1 MTMVRSLHGARIAP
15 LLGALALAAL
25 TTPAQAQVR
34 PGSVEFGV
42 LGGFVEGDELYDNAG
57 IFGVRAA
64 YNLSRVIGFEV
75 RYTGSPTTKSA
86 PIFSPSGAVQET
98 IREDVFIQQLGFNA
112 LLNLNSGIINPYL
125 AGGAGMVF
133 LDGTHF
139 AVNMGIGTRI
149 HINDFFFAK
158 VDVRGWFSSEAPG
171 ADEYAHFHATAGFG
185 VQLGGDF
192 DMDGDGVPNTEDK
205 CPTTA
210 EDKDDFEDS
219 DGCPEDDNDKDGVKD
234 ADDKCPMKAEDK
246 DDDRDDDGCPDIDDD
261 NDGIDN
267 DTDKCKD
274 VPEDKDGFE
283 DDDGCPEKDNDKDGI
298 DDAADLCPLEAETKN
313 NWADE
318 DGCPELDTDK
328 DGVWNIV
335 DKCVD
340 AAETLN
346 GYDDLDGCPDEV
358 PADLTAVLGIQTDIK
373 FERKSEAI
381 FRRSLKP
388 LDALAAVL
396 KRHPKAT
403 IEVQTTAFGVPD
415 AVALSNKRSAGVW
428 SYLTTTGGVAEG
440 SLRGKGI
447 GDAALPA
454 DAPKGAK
461 KDRLEVHLFV
471 PTTQPQPKA
480 PTLDELKALKA
491 RGGKAMTKFEE
502 RAEKAKKAAEARAK
516 KAAPVVPAAAPVVPA
531 AVPAVVPA
539 AAPVVPDATPKAA
552 TPKADTPKAP
562 SAPNPPN

>member
-1 MTMVRSLHGARIAP
+1 MFRYLHGARTAP

-25 TTPAQAQVR
+25 TMPAHAQVR
-34 PGSVEFGV
+34 PGSVEVGV

-57 IFGVRAA
+57 IFGARAA
-64 YNLSRVIGFEV
+64 YNLSRVIGFEM
-75 RYTGSPTTKSA
+75 RYTGSPTTRTTA
-86 PIFSPSGAVQET
+86 VFGAAGNVEDSV
-98 IREDVFIQQLGFNA
+98 REDVFIHQLGFNA
-112 LLNLNSGIINPYL
+112 LLNLNSAVINPYL
-125 AGGAGMVF
+125 AAGAGIVV

-139 AVNMGIGTRI
+139 GVNLGLGTRI

-158 VDVRGWFSSEAPG
+158 VDVRGWFSSEAP
-171 ADEYAHFHATAGFG
+171 AQDEYAHFHATVGFG
-185 VQLGGDF
+185 VQLGGDY
-192 DMDGDGVPNTEDK
+192 DMDGDGITNTADK

-219 DGCPEDDNDKDGVKD
+219 DGCPEDDNDKDGIKD

-246 DDDRDDDGCPDIDDD
+246 DEDRDDDGCPDVDDD

-267 DTDKCKD
+267 DADKCKD
-274 VPEDKDGFE
+274 VPEDMDGFE

-298 DDAADLCPLEAETKN
+298 EDAADLCPLEAETKN

-318 DGCPELDTDK
+318 DGCPEKDTDK

-346 GYDDLDGCPDEV
+346 GYDDLDGCPDAV

-388 LDALAAVL
+388 LDTLAAVL

-403 IEVQTTAFGVPD
+403 IEIQTTGFGVPD
-415 AVALSNKRSAGVW
+415 AMALSNKRSAGVW
-428 SYLTTTGGVAEG
+428 SYLTTTGGVTEA

-461 KDRLEVHLFV
+461 KDRLEVHLWV
-471 PTTQPQPKA
+471 PSTQPQPKA

-491 RGGKAMTKFEE
+491 RGGKAMTKIEE
-502 RAEKAKKAAEARAK
+502 RAAKAKKAAEERAK
-516 KAAPVVPAAAPVVPA
+516 KAAPAVPATPTVPAAPAVPA
-531 AVPAVVPA
+531 APKTPA
-539 AAPVVPDATPKAA
+539 VPDAAPLKPDA
-552 TPKADTPKAP
+552 PKAP
-562 SAPNPPN
+562 TAPNPPN